1 MFNLSLTACS
11 FHLRKTNSRGYTKIF
26 NLNMP
31 LTLQKEK
38 LIQNSAVVVC
48 SYILGGCAGVAGS
61 VLETLTSTMISF
73 TIETYTDFF
82 NYVAWLSLQYG
93 YSGRYAL
100 RFSDYAGI

>member
-11 FHLRKTNSRGYTKIF
+11 SHLRKTNSRG
-26 NLNMP
+26 NGEVD
-31 LTLQKEK
+31 KEK

-61 VLETLTSTMISF
+61 VLGTLTSTMISF
-73 TIETYTDFF
+73 TIETYTDLF